1 MACNILDICH
11 INVRSLNANKL
22 DALKA
27 DIASEFDII
36 CLTETHLPNNTADLK
51 LPGFQN
57 IMCKNRVGRIG
68 GGVGWRKIYSQG
80 HNFSLLR
87 GGYGLGAS

>member
-36 CLTETHLPNNTADLK
+36 CLTETYLPNNTADLK

-57 IMCKNRVGRIG
+57 
-68 GGVGWRKIYSQG
+68 
-80 HNFSLLR
+80 
-87 GGYGLGAS
+87 